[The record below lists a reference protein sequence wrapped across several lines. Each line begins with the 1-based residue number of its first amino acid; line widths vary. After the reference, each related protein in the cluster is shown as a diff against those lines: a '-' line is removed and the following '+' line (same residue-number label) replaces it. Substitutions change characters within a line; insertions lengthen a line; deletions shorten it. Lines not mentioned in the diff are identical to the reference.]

1 MKARSKIDIV
11 WSHLTKRR
19 QITSW
24 QAWEAYNV
32 TRLAD
37 IVHELRTRYGVE
49 IATELVRSGSTRY
62 ARYRLIGKY

>member
-1 MKARSKIDIV
+1 MKAKKIDLI
-11 WSHLTKRR
+11 WQHLTKRR
-19 QITSW
+19 DITS
-24 QAWEAYNV
+24 QDAWKAYNV